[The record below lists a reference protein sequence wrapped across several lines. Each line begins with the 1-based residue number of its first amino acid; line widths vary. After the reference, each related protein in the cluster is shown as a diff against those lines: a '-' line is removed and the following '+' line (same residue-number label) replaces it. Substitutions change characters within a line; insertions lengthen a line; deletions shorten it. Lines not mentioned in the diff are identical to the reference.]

1 MHPTVGRR
9 LKSGTL
15 ILAALFLGACSKP
28 QSDAPAAAA
37 PAPAATPAPAP
48 APAPV
53 AAPIEPHLLARLARA
68 DSPVLG
74 RVDAPVTIVEFLDPA
89 CEACRAYAPVVKQ
102 ILFLYPE
109 DVRVVVR
116 FAAFHP
122 GSDEAI
128 RVIEAARKQ
137 GKFAEVLGALFDRQ
151 PEWASHSGPN
161 PARTWDIA
169 AENGV
174 DLAKAR
180 SHPGMV
186 DGSTM
191 MFEANTSGN
200 RKVKPSVI
208 TVVGVLMRSPS
219 TMKIQPM
226 PKPMVNSIRKAETTP
241 TKPASGR

>member
-1 MHPTVGRR
+1 MDNRIGRS
-9 LKSGTL
+9 LVAGM
-15 ILAALFLGACSKP
+15 LAVIVSAACSRT
-28 QSDAPAAAA
+28 DDTAAPAAAA
-37 PAPAATPAPAP
+37 TTPPAATPAPAAP
-48 APAPV
+48 EPAPV
-53 AAPIEPHLLARLARA
+53 AAPIEPKLLARLARA

-116 FAAFHP
+116 YAAFHP

-151 PEWASHSGPN
+151 GEWASHSGPK
-161 PARTWDIA
+161 PALTWDIA

-174 DLAKAR
+174 NLARAR
-180 SHPGMV
+180 KDPNPAAIKGLLAREGE
-186 DGSTM
+186 DII
-191 MFEANTSGN
+191 AL
-200 RKVKPSVI
+200 KVE
-208 TVVGVLMRSPS
+208 R
-219 TMKIQPM
+219 
-226 PKPMVNSIRKAETTP
+226 TP
-241 TKPASGR
+241 TFYVNGRPLTEYGPQELMDLVASEIQRVKVAAPPGT

>member
-1 MHPTVGRR
+1 MENRIGRS
-9 LKSGTL
+9 LVAGML
-15 ILAALFLGACSKP
+15 AVIVLAACSRT
-28 QSDAPAAAA
+28 DDAAAPAAAA
-37 PAPAATPAPAP
+37 TTPPAPAP
-48 APAPV
+48 AAPQPAPV

-116 FAAFHP
+116 YAAFHP

-151 PEWASHSGPN
+151 GEWASHSGPN

-174 DLAKAR
+174 NLARAR
-180 SHPGMV
+180 KEPSQATV
-186 DGSTM
+186 
-191 MFEANTSGN
+191 SGLLA
-200 RKVKPSVI
+200 REGEDIIALKVE
-208 TVVGVLMRSPS
+208 R
-219 TMKIQPM
+219 
-226 PKPMVNSIRKAETTP
+226 TP
-241 TKPASGR
+241 TFYVNGRPLTEYGPQELMDLVDSEIQRVKAAAPSGS

>member
-1 MHPTVGRR
+1 MV
-9 LKSGTL
+9 
-15 ILAALFLGACSKP
+15 LAACSRNDG
-28 QSDAPAAAA
+28 SAAPAAAPTTPP
-37 PAPAATPAPAP
+37 PAPAAAEPAPE
-48 APAPV
+48 
-53 AAPIEPHLLARLARA
+53 AAPIEPALLARLARA

-116 FAAFHP
+116 YAAFHP

-151 PEWASHSGPN
+151 EEWASHSRPM

-174 DLAKAR
+174 NLAKAR
-180 SHPGMV
+180 KDPTDATIRGLLAREGE
-186 DGSTM
+186 DII
-191 MFEANTSGN
+191 AL
-200 RKVKPSVI
+200 KVE
-208 TVVGVLMRSPS
+208 R
-219 TMKIQPM
+219 
-226 PKPMVNSIRKAETTP
+226 TP
-241 TKPASGR
+241 TFYVNGRPLTSYGPQELMDLVASEIQRAKGTGSPAS